1 MRVNNTVGQKAMS
14 TIAALSNTELV
25 VARTIQFTF
34 LVWLIIG
41 VTIAVAAIRRRW
53 HSRLWSAA
61 VLLVAS
67 ISMHRV
73 YTTAIEDRFLAG
85 IEAPLIEPW
94 FFTQA
99 LVFTSFVTA
108 GAFVARA
115 MILKRSAGII
125 FFIGASV
132 QLVAILNSGRFYFF
146 IPTTLV
152 SILIIVAVLG
162 TAAVAGFDLRVRK
175 KDDGEIR
182 RPNNPLHGTPA
193 KSPSSSTEPEGRRP

>member
-1 MRVNNTVGQKAMS
+1 MA

-25 VARTIQFTF
+25 VARIIQFTF
-34 LVWLIIG
+34 LFWLLIG
-41 VTIAVAAIRRRW
+41 GTIVVAAVRRRW

-67 ISMHRV
+67 TSMYRV
-73 YTTAIEDRFLAG
+73 YTTALEDRFLAG
-85 IEAPLIEPW
+85 IEVPLIEPW

-108 GAFVARA
+108 AAFVARA

-125 FFIGASV
+125 FSIGASA

-152 SILIIVAVLG
+152 SILVIVAVFG
-162 TAAVAGFDLRVRK
+162 TAAFAGFDLSVRK
-175 KDDGEIR
+175 KHD
-182 RPNNPLHGTPA
+182 
-193 KSPSSSTEPEGRRP
+193 